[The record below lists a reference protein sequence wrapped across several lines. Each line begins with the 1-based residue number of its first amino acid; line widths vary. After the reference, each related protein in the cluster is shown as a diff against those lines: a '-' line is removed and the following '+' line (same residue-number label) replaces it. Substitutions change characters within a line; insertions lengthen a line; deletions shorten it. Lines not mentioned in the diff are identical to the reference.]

1 MIFFQVHSA
10 SNYSMPSPVSPTGKG
25 CTGWSFSQFIICIYL
40 LAFFI
45 YSTQSI
51 RILSTIPRSAEGV
64 TGSRLQ
70 TMDASLPQAHPRW
83 FASPDDTSS
92 YQRPIF
98 SSRCSNSEILGHVG
112 VMLWM
117 WFYCPQIEDE
127 GSWVQLDCWWL
138 ELQQNNVNLNMI
150 G

>member
-10 SNYSMPSPVSPTGKG
+10 SNYSMPSPFSPTGKG
-25 CTGWSFSQFIICIYL
+25 RTGWSFSQFIICIYL

-45 YSTQSI
+45 YSIQSI

-64 TGSRLQ
+64 TGSHLQ

-117 WFYCPQIEDE
+117 WFYHPQIEDE